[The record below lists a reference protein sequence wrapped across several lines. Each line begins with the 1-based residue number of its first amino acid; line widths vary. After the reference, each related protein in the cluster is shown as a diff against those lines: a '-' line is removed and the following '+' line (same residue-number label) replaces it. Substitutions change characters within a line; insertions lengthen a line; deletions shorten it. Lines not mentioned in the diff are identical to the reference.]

1 MPKQTTETVRIRD
14 GRPEDARAIA
24 EVHVASW
31 RWGYRELL
39 PEAKL
44 DALSVADREAM
55 WAGWFADPEPRAEVL
70 VAEVDGS
77 VVGFTGYGPSRDED
91 ASEKAGEVRTIYL
104 LEEAAGRGIGRD
116 LFATAEERLRA
127 LGYEEATLWV
137 LEANQRTRR
146 FYEIAGWKPDGAT
159 STERVDCANLPTV
172 RYRVDLA

>member
-1 MPKQTTETVRIRD
+1 MPKQTTESVRIRD

-24 EVHVASW
+24 EVHIASW

-39 PEAKL
+39 PEATL

-55 WAGWFADPEPRAEVL
+55 WAGWLADPEPRAEVL
-70 VAEVDGS
+70 VAEVDGR
-77 VVGFTGYGPSRDED
+77 VIGFTGYG
-91 ASEKAGEVRTIYL
+91 
-104 LEEAAGRGIGRD
+104 
-116 LFATAEERLRA
+116 RA
-127 LGYEEATLWV
+127 LGYERATLWV
-137 LEANQRTRR
+137 LETNERTRR